1 MYGPPVPA
9 GADPTAMPQGPTPV
23 ITVTITD
30 LAGNPAAAY
39 MGFCFAMEINEET
52 DHGYK
57 KSITVQTG
65 YKGLEEA
72 NTAPDDKRCAI
83 LVLVGKRFLVK
94 LDARET
100 DDARLLHRLLDGMKP
115 QQLERAGAAK
125 E

>member
-1 MYGPPVPA
+1 
-9 GADPTAMPQGPTPV
+9 MPQGPTPV

-83 LVLVGKRFLVK
+83 SGLRRGRLPRRRMALK
-94 LDARET
+94 LFAT
-100 DDARLLHRLLDGMKP
+100 
-115 QQLERAGAAK
+115 
-125 E
+125 